1 MYEYLQTKKR
11 LIQNQSLAIQNRV
24 ENIGF
29 DRRKLVFG
37 EAGIPLKINIFFIP
51 ATVYPQV
58 SNATFLIA
66 SRRSRQFLF
75 VLYWTFMYKY
85 LQTKKRLIPNQS
97 LAIQNKVENIG
108 FEPMTSCMPCKRS
121 NQLS

>member
-1 MYEYLQTKKR
+1 MPIFVCVILDIYVRIFTNKKR

-29 DRRKLVFG
+29 DRRILVFG

-66 SRRSRQFLF
+66 SRRSR
-75 VLYWTFMYKY
+75 
-85 LQTKKRLIPNQS
+85 
-97 LAIQNKVENIG
+97 
-108 FEPMTSCMPCKRS
+108 
-121 NQLS
+121 